1 MYRGKSIEELRS
13 MLDKGEVTPEE
24 LFNSANRL
32 AHYFQQDYNSFVT
45 IIDKFKYKDRNS
57 LLNGIPYALKD
68 NFSTSGILTTASSNI
83 LKDYVPVYDATVYK
97 KLKKAGAVL
106 VGKTVLDELAMGGT
120 GTTGHTGIVR
130 NPWNKDCMIGGSSAG
145 SASSVALGIV
155 PFSIGS
161 DTGDSVRK
169 PASHGGLVGFKPTY
183 GRISRYGLFAFASS
197 LDHVAMF
204 SRNVRDAAIITDVL
218 KGKDINDMV
227 TLNDDKKTYAD
238 LIDNDIKGKKLF
250 YIKEIC
256 GLDTYKDTSDETLTK
271 TLESFHETLD
281 KLRSQGFIIEEV
293 SMDKKLLE
301 AIYPTYMCIS
311 CAEATSNNSN
321 LTGIQFG
328 PRGEGQSVEE
338 IMFDARTKGF
348 SELIKRR
355 FILGSYILQ
364 KENQEK
370 LFLNAQRVRHM
381 IVDKM
386 NEFFEEY
393 DGMIAP
399 CSGGPAQSFDSSSEQ
414 LSDRYLILENHL
426 AIGNF
431 GGFPSITLP
440 YTMINDMPVGLNI
453 TGRVKED
460 DVVLN
465 MANYVEKVTGL
476 KDIYSKVGDIDV

>member
-1 MYRGKSIEELRS
+1 MIKGKSITELRK
-13 MLDKGEVTPEE
+13 MIDEDKVSVEDI
-24 LFNSANRL
+24 FSDANTL
-32 AHYFQQDYNSFVT
+32 AHSYQDEYNSFVT
-45 IIDKFKYKDRNS
+45 IIDKFKYRERSS
-57 LLNGIPYALKD
+57 LLCGIPYALKD
-68 NFSTSGILTTASSNI
+68 NFSTSGILTTGSSNI
-83 LKDYVPVYDATVYK
+83 LKDYVPVFDSTVYK
-97 KLKKAGAVL
+97 KLKSAGAVL

-130 NPWNKDCMIGGSSAG
+130 NPWNKEYLIGGSSAG

-155 PFSIGS
+155 PFAIGS

-169 PASHGGLVGFKPTY
+169 PASFGGLVGFKPTY
-183 GRISRYGLFAFASS
+183 GRISRYGMFPFASS

-204 SRNVRDAAIITDVL
+204 TRNVEDAAIVTDVL
-218 KGKDINDMV
+218 KGQDINDMV
-227 TLNDDKKTYAD
+227 TLKDDGKCYQDEIKKEC
-238 LIDNDIKGKKLF
+238 IGKKLF

-256 GLDTYKDTSDETLTK
+256 GIDTYDDSDPVLSK
-271 TLESFHETLD
+271 TIKSFHETLD
-281 KLRSQGFIIEEV
+281 KIRELGFTVEEV
-293 SMDKKLLE
+293 SMDKSLLE

-321 LTGIQFG
+321 LTGISFG
-328 PRGEGQSVEE
+328 PRGEGSSVEE

-386 NEFFEEY
+386 NEFFKEY

-399 CSGGPAQSFDSSSEQ
+399 CSGGPAPRFDDSSEK

-431 GGFPSITLP
+431 GGFPSITIP
-440 YTMINDMPVGLNI
+440 YTMIDDMPVGLNI

-460 DVVLN
+460 DVVLS
-465 MANYVEKVTGL
+465 MAAKVESITGL
-476 KDIYSKVGDIDV
+476 KDIYSKVGE